1 MTIKRS
7 TAYRIKLKNIVNSEY
22 EKREGFNPSV
32 IKYNNLEI
40 SRVNIIASVVGK
52 YLTDDQNYC
61 AITLDDGSETIR
73 IKNFGAEVNI
83 IKNIDIGD
91 IVRVIGKIK
100 EYNDEKYIV
109 GEMVK
114 KINPNWLIVNELQL
128 ISPSENND
136 SKISEISNENNSTKI
151 EENNEKEEIIS
162 ISSSEEN
169 SSINIKQEILN
180 YIKNNDSG
188 SGVMMDIVT
197 STIKEENEKIK
208 DALFELL
215 KVGEI
220 YEPKKGILKILD

>member
-1 MTIKRS
+1 MAIKRS
-7 TAYRIKLKNIVNSEY
+7 TAYRIKLKNIVNSDY

-83 IKNIDIGD
+83 IKNVDIGD

-109 GEMVK
+109 GELVK

-128 ISPSENND
+128 TSNSENNN
-136 SKISEISNENNSTKI
+136 SKINESSNEINSIKI
-151 EENNEKEEIIS
+151 EENTDEEEIIS

>member
-1 MTIKRS
+1 MAIKRS
-7 TAYRIKLKNIVNSEY
+7 TAYRIKLKNIVNSDY

-83 IKNIDIGD
+83 IKNVDIGD

-109 GEMVK
+109 GELVK

-128 ISPSENND
+128 TSNSENNN
-136 SKISEISNENNSTKI
+136 SKINESSNEINSIKI
-151 EENNEKEEIIS
+151 EENTDEEEIIS

-208 DALFELL
+208 NALFELL

>member
-1 MTIKRS
+1 MAIKRS

-83 IKNIDIGD
+83 IKNVDIGD

-109 GEMVK
+109 GELVK

-128 ISPSENND
+128 TSNSENNT
-136 SKISEISNENNSTKI
+136 SKINEISN
-151 EENNEKEEIIS
+151 
-162 ISSSEEN
+162 
-169 SSINIKQEILN
+169 
-180 YIKNNDSG
+180 
-188 SGVMMDIVT
+188 
-197 STIKEENEKIK
+197 
-208 DALFELL
+208 
-215 KVGEI
+215 
-220 YEPKKGILKILD
+220 

>member
-1 MTIKRS
+1 MAIKRS
-7 TAYRIKLKNIVNSEY
+7 TAYRIKLKNIVNSDY

-61 AITLDDGSETIR
+61 AITIDDGSETIR

-83 IKNIDIGD
+83 IKNVDIGD

-109 GEMVK
+109 GELVK

-128 ISPSENND
+128 TSNSENNN
-136 SKISEISNENNSTKI
+136 SKINESSNEINSIKL
-151 EENNEKEEIIS
+151 EENTDEEEIIS
-162 ISSSEEN
+162 ISSSEEK

-197 STIKEENEKIK
+197 STIKEENDKIK